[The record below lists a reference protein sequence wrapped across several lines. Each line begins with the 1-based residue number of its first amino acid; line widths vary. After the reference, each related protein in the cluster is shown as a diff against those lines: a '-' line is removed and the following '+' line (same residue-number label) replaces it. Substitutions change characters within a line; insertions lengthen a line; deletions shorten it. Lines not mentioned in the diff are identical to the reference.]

1 MLLFNDLEKD
11 IISIKKYLLK
21 KQNVFDKILNESK
34 LIIRESA
41 ELIIMVHNTDLNS
54 KKIINSKLKYLTDHI
69 KKLDQIDKGFEYH
82 TLQAYQEYVEA
93 KLFFE
98 IKINNRFLPDLL
110 IKAKPEAYL
119 LGVLDLIGELNREFI
134 DSLRKNNIKIAEM
147 YLDMMIKIHDLTVPI
162 RFSSSLI
169 PNMRKKQDVSR
180 ILIEHASNEL
190 LLFKKN

>member
-1 MLLFNDLEKD
+1 MLLFNDLKKD
-11 IISIKKYLLK
+11 IITIKKYLVKRQEIFDRILK
-21 KQNVFDKILNESK
+21 ESN
-34 LIIRESA
+34 LIVRESA

-54 KKIINSKLKYLTDHI
+54 KEIINSKLKQLTNHA
-69 KKLDQIDKGFEYH
+69 KKLNQMDKGFEYY

-98 IKINNRFLPDLL
+98 VKINNRFLPNLL
-110 IKAKPEAYL
+110 IKTKPEAYL
-119 LGVLDLIGELNREFI
+119 LGLLDLVGELNREFI

-147 YLDMMIKIHDLTVPI
+147 YLDMMIRIHDLTIPI
-162 RFSSSLI
+162 RFSSALI